1 MSFLHPWALALAAL
15 AAAPILLHLL
25 RRDVVQRIPFPALRY
40 LRRAERRTARSM
52 RLRDQL
58 LLATRILLIILLA
71 VAAARP
77 LAGRGGPRDHEPT
90 DVLLIVDNTA
100 SMSRV
105 REGRSLL
112 DYQLDAARKALLHAS
127 SADRFWVAPVVGAVL
142 AAGVPAERAI
152 SALGEVEATDAGGD
166 IIGRLVDMTAAVP
179 VLDDRV
185 REAHVYTDGQASA
198 LRGGPLDLS
207 AWGPVLIAR
216 PNAESVPN
224 GMVSRLRL
232 DPDGAVIPGNPT
244 VVVALI
250 ERMTSEAAS
259 DGGSEGAS
267 EGASEG
273 GSEAGIELVDVRLII
288 DGQTAA
294 MSRAAW
300 GSEAILTLPYLA
312 PGPHTLRIE
321 TPPSG
326 LRSDDGRQI
335 GLVAADDPIV
345 RLAGDPDG
353 FVGKAL
359 QTLWTEGRVRSDT
372 AGEAATVEIVEG
384 SSPPDGPDDA
394 ALVLIPPMDLTD
406 LPAFQQ
412 RLAALGV
419 PWRLVVQPTSGS
431 IVLDDPPDVA
441 GLPGVRISMAYSLV
455 RQAAPATA
463 VDSVLIRTADGA
475 PWLIRGRSGNRVFLL
490 LASPIHPDAT
500 DLPTGVAM
508 IPFMEHMLLRWI
520 RPDAGPTWSS
530 DAGRMLTLP
539 ARAEEIIS
547 PAGDTLRVEGGAP
560 WTPHRAGTWTVRVA
574 GAEEHVN
581 LRLGV
586 NVPAFESETR
596 PYTDADL
603 AAALAGTRVQTV
615 ARLAAWPTDVFTA
628 RRGAEA
634 TPWLLGAILL
644 LALAEILLAAPTRA
658 PRSA

>member
-25 RRDVVQRIPFPALRY
+25 RRDVAQRIPFPALRY

-52 RLRDQL
+52 RLRDKL

-90 DVLLIVDNTA
+90 DALLIIDNTA
-100 SMSRV
+100 SMNRV
-105 REGRSLL
+105 REGRALL
-112 DYQLDAARKALLHAS
+112 DYQLDAARESLVHAS
-127 SADRFWVAPVVGAVL
+127 SADRFWVAPVVGPVL

-166 IIGRLVDMTAAVP
+166 IIGRLVEMTAAVP
-179 VLDDRV
+179 VLDDRA

-198 LRGGPLDLS
+198 LGGGPLNLS
-207 AWGPVLIAR
+207 AWGPVLIGR
-216 PNAESVPN
+216 PDAVSVPN

-232 DPDGAVIPGNPT
+232 DPDGAVIPGDPT

-250 ERMTSEAAS
+250 ERMTSE
-259 DGGSEGAS
+259 GAS
-267 EGASEG
+267 AGAPEGE
-273 GSEAGIELVDVRLII
+273 SEAAVEPVDVRLII
-288 DGQTAA
+288 DGRTAA
-294 MSRAAW
+294 MSRVAW
-300 GSEAILTLPYLA
+300 GSEAILTLPDLA
-312 PGPHTLRIE
+312 PGSHTLRIE

-335 GLVAADDPIV
+335 GLTAADNPIV

-359 QTLWTEGRVRSDT
+359 RTLWTEGRVRSDA

-419 PWRLVVQPTSGS
+419 PWRLAMQPTSGS
-431 IVLDDPPDVA
+431 IALDEPPDVA
-441 GLPGVRISMAYSLV
+441 GLPGVRISTAYSLE
-455 RQAAPATA
+455 RQAAPAAA

-475 PWLIRGRSGNRVFLL
+475 PWLIRGQSGSRVFLL

-500 DLPTGVAM
+500 DLPIGVAM
-508 IPFMEHMLLRWI
+508 IPFLEHMLLRWI
-520 RPDAGPTWSS
+520 RPDAEPTWSS
-530 DAGRMLTLP
+530 DAGRVLTLP

-547 PAGDTLRVEGGAP
+547 PAGDTIRVEGGAP
-560 WTPHRAGTWTVRVA
+560 WTPRRAGTWTVGVA
-574 GAEEHVN
+574 GAEERVN

-586 NVPAFESETR
+586 NVPALESEVR
-596 PYTDADL
+596 SYTDTDL
-603 AAALAGTRVQTV
+603 EAALAGTQVQTV
-615 ARLAAWPTDVFTA
+615 ARLAAWPAAVFTA

-634 TPWLLGAILL
+634 TPWLLGAVLL
-644 LALAEILLAAPTRA
+644 LALTEILLAAPKRV
-658 PRSA
+658 PRTA